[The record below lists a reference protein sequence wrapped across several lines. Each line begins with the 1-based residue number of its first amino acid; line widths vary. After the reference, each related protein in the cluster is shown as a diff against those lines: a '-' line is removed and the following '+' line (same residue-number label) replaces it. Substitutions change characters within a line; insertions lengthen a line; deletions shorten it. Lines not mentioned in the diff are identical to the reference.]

1 MENSLI
7 QQLYIDYKPLLFS
20 LAYKMTGSVSDAD
33 DVVQDVFSK
42 LTNYELKNNQNVKA
56 FLCKL
61 VTNRSLDLLKSSRK
75 KREIYT
81 GTWLPEPIVQYED
94 PLNHVMAEEDIS
106 IALLFLFESLNPIER
121 AIFILR
127 EILEYDYKTVADI
140 VQKSESNCRKILSR
154 LKKELPDLNKE
165 LLPIPAE
172 EHEQTVVTFISAFQT
187 GKVTNLVKYLQNDI
201 TYYADG
207 GGKKA
212 AALRPVIGKEK
223 VSALFKALAIRLLEE
238 NYKFQLNT
246 VNGQAGLTIL
256 DPTGFT
262 AVVSFKVYEGKIKAI
277 YYIVNPDKVR
287 HIQNDVS
294 I

>member
-1 MENSLI
+1 
-7 QQLYIDYKPLLFS
+7 
-20 LAYKMTGSVSDAD
+20 MTGSVSDAD

-75 KREIYT
+75 KRELYT
-81 GTWLPEPIVQYED
+81 GTWLPEPIVQNED
-94 PLNHVMAEEDIS
+94 PLNHVMVEEDIS
-106 IALLFLFESLNPIER
+106 IALLLLFESLNPIER

-154 LKKELPDLNKE
+154 LKKELPDLNTE
-165 LLPIPAE
+165 LLPTPDE
-172 EHEQTVVTFISAFQT
+172 EHEQTVLTFISAFQT
-187 GKVTNLVKYLQNDI
+187 GKVTSIIKYLQNDI

-212 AALRPVIGKEK
+212 AALRPVVGKEK
-223 VSALFKALAIRLLEE
+223 VSILFEALAKRFLEE
-238 NYKFQLNT
+238 NYTFHLIT
-246 VNGQAGLTIL
+246 VNGQTGLTIL

-262 AVVSFKVYEGKIKAI
+262 AVVAFQVYEGKIKAI

-294 I
+294 L

>member
-1 MENSLI
+1 MENLLI

-75 KREIYT
+75 KRELYT
-81 GTWLPEPIVQYED
+81 GTWLPEPIVQNED
-94 PLNHVMAEEDIS
+94 PLNHVMVEEDIS
-106 IALLFLFESLNPIER
+106 IALLLLFESLNPIER

-154 LKKELPDLNKE
+154 LKKELPDLNTE
-165 LLPIPAE
+165 LLPTPDE
-172 EHEQTVVTFISAFQT
+172 EHEQTVLTFISAFQT
-187 GKVTNLVKYLQNDI
+187 GKVTSIIKYLQNDI

-212 AALRPVIGKEK
+212 AALRPVVGKEK
-223 VSALFKALAIRLLEE
+223 VSILFEALAKRFLEE
-238 NYKFQLNT
+238 NYTFHLIT
-246 VNGQAGLTIL
+246 VNGQTGLTIL

-262 AVVSFKVYEGKIKAI
+262 AVVAFQVYEGKIKAI

-294 I
+294 L

>member
-1 MENSLI
+1 MENLLI

-75 KREIYT
+75 KRELYT
-81 GTWLPEPIVQYED
+81 GTWLPEPIVQNED
-94 PLNHVMAEEDIS
+94 PLNHVMVEEDIS
-106 IALLFLFESLNPIER
+106 IALLLLFESLNPIER

-154 LKKELPDLNKE
+154 LKKELPDLNTE
-165 LLPIPAE
+165 LLPTPDE
-172 EHEQTVVTFISAFQT
+172 EHEQTVLTFISAFQT
-187 GKVTNLVKYLQNDI
+187 GKVTSIIKYLQNDI

-212 AALRPVIGKEK
+212 AALRPVVGKEK
-223 VSALFKALAIRLLEE
+223 VSILFEALAKRFLEE
-238 NYKFQLNT
+238 NYKFHLIT
-246 VNGQAGLTIL
+246 VNGQTGLTIL

-262 AVVSFKVYEGKIKAI
+262 AVVAFQIYEGKIKAI

-294 I
+294 L

>member
-7 QQLYIDYKPLLFS
+7 QQLYIDYRPLLFS

-42 LTNYELKNNQNVKA
+42 LTNYELKNYQNMKA

-75 KREIYT
+75 KRELYT
-81 GTWLPEPIVQYED
+81 GTWLPEPIVQNED
-94 PLNHVMAEEDIS
+94 PLNHVMVEEEIS

-165 LLPIPAE
+165 LLPTPAE

-212 AALRPVIGKEK
+212 AALRPVVGKEK
-223 VSALFKALAIRLLEE
+223 VSALFETLANRLLEE

-246 VNGQAGLTIL
+246 VNGQAGVTIL

-262 AVVSFKVYEGKIKAI
+262 AVVGFKVYEGKIKAI
-277 YYIVNPDKVR
+277 YYIVNPDKVS

>member
-1 MENSLI
+1 MENLLI

-75 KREIYT
+75 KRELYT
-81 GTWLPEPIVQYED
+81 GTWLPEPIVQNED
-94 PLNHVMAEEDIS
+94 PLNHVMVEEDIS
-106 IALLFLFESLNPIER
+106 IALLLLFQSLNPIER

-154 LKKELPDLNKE
+154 LKKELPDLNTE
-165 LLPIPAE
+165 LLPTPDE
-172 EHEQTVVTFISAFQT
+172 EHEQTVLTFISAFQT
-187 GKVTNLVKYLQNDI
+187 GKVTSIIKYLQNDI

-212 AALRPVIGKEK
+212 AALRPVVGKEK
-223 VSALFKALAIRLLEE
+223 VSILFDALAKRFLEE
-238 NYKFQLNT
+238 NYKFHLIT
-246 VNGQAGLTIL
+246 VNGQTGMTIL

-262 AVVSFKVYEGKIKAI
+262 AVVAFQVYEGKIKAI

-294 I
+294 L